1 MNIGKRFKMYREKRG
16 LSQKEAAQQLGIK
29 GYQLANYECNRSEPS
44 LTTLRLMSK
53 VYHVSL
59 DNLLAT
65 SGFYNE
71 NYFEEEEVREREMQ
85 DLKKQ
90 INALLDRLMGHSEE
104 DK

>member
-1 MNIGKRFKMYREKRG
+1 MNIGRRFKMYREKCG
-16 LSQKEAAQQLGIK
+16 LSQKEAAKQLGVK
-29 GYQLANYECNRSEPS
+29 GYQLANYECNRSEPN

-53 VYHVSL
+53 VYHVTL

-65 SGFYNE
+65 SGLYDE
-71 NYFEEEEVREREMQ
+71 NYFEEEEVREREIQ

-90 INALLDRLMGHSEE
+90 INALLDRLVGHQEE

>member
-1 MNIGKRFKMYREKRG
+1 MNIGKRFKMYREKCG

-29 GYQLANYECNRSEPS
+29 SYQLANYECNRSEPN

-53 VYHVSL
+53 VYRVSL

-65 SGFYNE
+65 SGLNNE
-71 NYFEEEEVREREMQ
+71 NHLEEEEVREREIQ

-90 INALLDRLMGHSEE
+90 INTLLDKLAGHQEE